1 VRERPRILE
10 ELYEEFHKF
19 SRAEVLH
26 FCKLGQQRKST
37 NKSESSR
44 SFKFSKGKEGT
55 SSFDTLHSQV
65 HSVDSDGCGPLEN
78 WEKNFRPPRTE
89 SKNRHMI
96 LEKTE
101 AKLEVATQIE
111 VMVGVKRKTGPST
124 TCSTKETLTIRQET
138 PIFLESKKRMTQ
150 RHSQPSTACI
160 AKDVNHTSH

>member
-1 VRERPRILE
+1 MKSSINLAERRYYTSASWASRENPQIRVKAQGHSSSARAKKAHQASTH
-10 ELYEEFHKF
+10 FTAKF
-19 SRAEVLH
+19 
-26 FCKLGQQRKST
+26 T
-37 NKSESSR
+37 
-44 SFKFSKGKEGT
+44 
-55 SSFDTLHSQV
+55 
-65 HSVDSDGCGPLEN
+65 DGCGPLEN